1 MTHLLHLTILTLT
14 LFSTF
19 RNHFLLIAAYTT
31 LIHSRLD
38 YTLVMFTTLDYRYTS
53 TTIWLSDFGNVYY
66 TYTYT
71 TLTLLTLSLDFPTL
85 VMFTT
90 LTLTW
95 LTLHFAT
102 LWLIYYTYLPP
113 STYYT
118 LTNLLDSS
126 LFATLTMLCS
136 LLDSTTLV
144 CLHLTTTL
152 CLHLTTTLCSLDLP
166 LLTRLHHYTLP
177 SRLRVPAID
186 MPITVPQVRL
196 NRPSCNGHDNRKK
209 ASPTGAEQICRTRA

>member
-1 MTHLLHLTILTLT
+1 
-14 LFSTF
+14 
-19 RNHFLLIAAYTT
+19 
-31 LIHSRLD
+31 
-38 YTLVMFTTLDYRYTS
+38 MF
-53 TTIWLSDFGNVYY
+53 
-66 TYTYT
+66 T

-118 LTNLLDSS
+118 LTNLLDST
-126 LFATLTMLCS
+126 LFATLTTLCS
-136 LLDSTTLV
+136 RLDSTTLV

-186 MPITVPQVRL
+186 MPITVPKFDWTGPHVMDMTIERKQVQPEL
-196 NRPSCNGHDNRKK
+196 NKSV
-209 ASPTGAEQICRTRA
+209 EQGLNLSGS